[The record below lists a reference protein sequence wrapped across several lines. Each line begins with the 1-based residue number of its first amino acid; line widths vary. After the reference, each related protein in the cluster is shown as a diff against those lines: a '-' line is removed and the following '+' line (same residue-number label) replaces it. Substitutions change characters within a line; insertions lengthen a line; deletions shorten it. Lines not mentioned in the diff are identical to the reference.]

1 MQSAVRRRR
10 PWATFVLGAACVGA
24 VVAAVLVV
32 GPAGTPVGASDQVV
46 TAQRG
51 VVQATVSG
59 SGTLAASTQLD
70 VDFATG
76 GRLVHVFVAPGYHV
90 AAGQP
95 LAEIDPQAAQINL
108 QQAEAQLAAA
118 QAKLTQ
124 AQQAAAAPPA
134 PAPASRSKTTTTTS
148 TDVSAATAQTTA
160 ADVDTAQAGV
170 ATAQAA
176 VSSAQTALAGTT
188 LRAPISATVASVAGR
203 VGETVGASGTVSSSS
218 SSSSASGGGA
228 QGGSSQG
235 GGQGGGGGGSTAAST
250 GSSSGSTGSGGFAV
264 LATLSKLDLTVPFS
278 ESDIGRV
285 KVGQPATVTINAL
298 PDEGLGARVASIAT
312 LPTSN
317 GGVVSYDVTFRLE
330 QSVPGARPGMT
341 ATARVVVSQASG
353 AIDVPSAAVSGR
365 GGASTVTVV
374 RGSGRVVQPV
384 VTGVV
389 GNSTTQ
395 VLSGLKA
402 GDQVAIR
409 VAPAISSAT
418 STAGGGRG
426 LGGGGGLG
434 GLGGGGGGFRR
445 GGGGGGGAGGGG

>member
-76 GRLVHVFVAPGYHV
+76 GRLVHVFVAPGDHV
-90 AAGQP
+90 AVGQP
-95 LAEIDPQAAQINL
+95 LAEIDPQGAQINL

-203 VGETVGASGTVSSSS
+203 VGETVGASGTVSSST
-218 SSSSASGGGA
+218 SSSSASSGGA
-228 QGGSSQG
+228 QVGSQS
-235 GGQGGGGGGSTAAST
+235 GGQGGGGAGSTAAST
-250 GSSSGSTGSGGFAV
+250 GSSSGSTGGGGFAV

-365 GGASTVTVV
+365 GGASTVTLV
-374 RGSGRVVQPV
+374 RGSRRVVQPV

-389 GNSTTQ
+389 GDSTTQ

-426 LGGGGGLG
+426 LGGGGLG

>member
-10 PWATFVLGAACVGA
+10 PWATFALGAACVGA

-32 GPAGTPVGASDQVV
+32 GPAGTPVGAGDQVV
-46 TAQRG
+46 RAQRG

-76 GRLVHVFVAPGYHV
+76 GRLVHVFVAPGDHV
-90 AAGQP
+90 AVGQP
-95 LAEIDPQAAQINL
+95 LAEIDPQGAQIDL

-134 PAPASRSKTTTTTS
+134 PASRSKTTTTS
-148 TDVSAATAQTTA
+148 TDAAATTAQTTA
-160 ADVDTAQAGV
+160 ADVETAQAGV

-176 VSSAQTALAGTT
+176 VSSAQTALASTT

-218 SSSSASGGGA
+218 SSSSASSGGGG
-228 QGGSSQG
+228 QGGSSQV

-250 GSSSGSTGSGGFAV
+250 GSSSGSTGGGGFAV

-298 PDEGLGARVASIAT
+298 PDEELGARVDSIAT

-330 QSVPGARPGMT
+330 QSAPGARPGMT

-365 GGASTVTVV
+365 GGASTVTLA
-374 RGSGRVVQPV
+374 RGSRRVVQPV

-389 GNSTTQ
+389 GDSTTQ

-418 STAGGGRG
+418 TTAGGGRG

-434 GLGGGGGGFRR
+434 GFGGGGGGFRR
-445 GGGGGGGAGGGG
+445 GGGGGGAGGGG

>member
-1 MQSAVRRRR
+1 
-10 PWATFVLGAACVGA
+10 
-24 VVAAVLVV
+24 
-32 GPAGTPVGASDQVV
+32 
-46 TAQRG
+46 
-51 VVQATVSG
+51 
-59 SGTLAASTQLD
+59 
-70 VDFATG
+70 
-76 GRLVHVFVAPGYHV
+76 
-90 AAGQP
+90 
-95 LAEIDPQAAQINL
+95 
-108 QQAEAQLAAA
+108 
-118 QAKLTQ
+118 
-124 AQQAAAAPPA
+124 
-134 PAPASRSKTTTTTS
+134 
-148 TDVSAATAQTTA
+148 
-160 ADVDTAQAGV
+160 
-170 ATAQAA
+170 

-203 VGETVGASGTVSSSS
+203 VGETVGASGNVSSST
-218 SSSSASGGGA
+218 SSSSASSGGA
-228 QGGSSQG
+228 QGGSQS
-235 GGQGGGGGGSTAAST
+235 GGQAGGGGGSTAAST
-250 GSSSGSTGSGGFAV
+250 GSSSGSTGGGGFAV

-365 GGASTVTVV
+365 GGASTVTLV
-374 RGSGRVVQPV
+374 RGSRRVVQPV

-389 GNSTTQ
+389 GDSTTQ

-426 LGGGGGLG
+426 LGGGGLG

>member
-1 MQSAVRRRR
+1 VV
-10 PWATFVLGAACVGA
+10 T

-76 GRLVHVFVAPGYHV
+76 GRLVHVFVAPGDHV
-90 AAGQP
+90 AVGQP
-95 LAEIDPQAAQINL
+95 LAEIDPQGAQINL

-134 PAPASRSKTTTTTS
+134 PATRSKTTTTTS
-148 TDVSAATAQTTA
+148 TGASAATEQTTA

-170 ATAQAA
+170 AGAQAA

-218 SSSSASGGGA
+218 SSSSASSGGGG
-228 QGGSSQG
+228 QGGSSQV

-250 GSSSGSTGSGGFAV
+250 GSSSGSTGGGGFAV

-298 PDEGLGARVASIAT
+298 PDEELGARVDSIAT

-330 QSVPGARPGMT
+330 QSAPGARPGMT

-365 GGASTVTVV
+365 GGASTVTLA
-374 RGSGRVVQPV
+374 RGSRRVVQPV

-389 GNSTTQ
+389 GDSTTQ

-418 STAGGGRG
+418 TTAGGGRG

-434 GLGGGGGGFRR
+434 GFGGGGGGFRR
-445 GGGGGGGAGGGG
+445 GGGGGGAGGGG

>member
-1 MQSAVRRRR
+1 
-10 PWATFVLGAACVGA
+10 VGA

-76 GRLVHVFVAPGYHV
+76 GRLVHVFVAPGDHV

-95 LAEIDPQAAQINL
+95 LAEIDPQGAQINL
-108 QQAEAQLAAA
+108 QQAEAQLGAA

-203 VGETVGASGTVSSSS
+203 VGETVGASGTVSSST
-218 SSSSASGGGA
+218 SSSSASSGGA
-228 QGGSSQG
+228 QVGSQS
-235 GGQGGGGGGSTAAST
+235 GGQGGGGAGSTAAST
-250 GSSSGSTGSGGFAV
+250 GSSSGSTGGGGFAV

-330 QSVPGARPGMT
+330 QSVAGARPGMT

-353 AIDVPSAAVSGR
+353 AIAVPSAAVSGR
-365 GGASTVTVV
+365 GGASTVTLA
-374 RGSGRVVQPV
+374 RGSRRVVQPV

-389 GNSTTQ
+389 GDSTTQ

-426 LGGGGGLG
+426 LGSGGGLG